1 MDFYRVLQQRR
12 LEMNTI
18 NRINEV
24 WASFATVVGMALI
37 LTAWLPTDLSA
48 GSRGHAFGNKAETGN
63 AGISQ
68 IPGEPVKARNTPTD
82 PSASR
87 GNDRGIII
95 VSGKGG
101 KDAST
106 TLDAK
111 KIQQG
116 IKINPGGPV
125 ELNPQPLPPKAF
137 QRSIKINPGDA
148 VGLNPQPL
156 PPR

>member
-1 MDFYRVLQQRR
+1 
-12 LEMNTI
+12 MNTTKRD
-18 NRINEV
+18 NKV
-24 WASFATVVGMALI
+24 WVGLAIVLGMALI
-37 LTAWLPTDLSA
+37 LTAWLPKDLSA
-48 GSRGHAFGNKAETGN
+48 GSKGHAFGSKAETGN

-68 IPGEPVKARNTPTD
+68 VPSDAVKVRSQPGTPIKVRNTPTD
-82 PSASR
+82 PSASG

-101 KDAST
+101 KDGST
-106 TLDAK
+106 KLDAK

-116 IKINPGGPV
+116 IKVNPGGPV

-137 QRSIKINPGDA
+137 QQSIKINPGDA